1 VDPLMTSR
9 ERFVNPKDDLSIDG
23 SSIISISQLEKII
36 ELQSDILSATVH
48 SKQGNELLE
57 RLCLLAEKL
66 TPGSLASIMLYH
78 QSEDRLFVHT
88 APSVPDEARKDLD
101 GLKKGEGSCG
111 NAVFYNEDM
120 YVCDTL
126 HDARWEGLHGFAEQ
140 YNINACWSSPIQ
152 SASSEA
158 VGSFA
163 LSSFTVRTPD
173 NFQRRLLK
181 TCASIASIIF
191 QRNQFLLESEEV
203 KNKLYESKENLAVT
217 VNSIADGVISTD
229 TAGNIVLFNQVAEK
243 LTGCAAEDAVGRH
256 IDTVFNVFDG
266 DNEKMCNP
274 VGCLL
279 NNQQCYKKDGSTSL
293 VSKDGVSRFI
303 EIREALVKNNAG
315 DVTGSVLA
323 FRDISQQRMNHQKLI
338 ESEQRFRFILEN
350 TPDELLIVNENAE
363 YVDVNQVACDKLGYT
378 REEILSMRVPDI
390 QMALPMPKFKKLF
403 DALKTQ
409 EFAVVEGV
417 HRRKDGSQFPV
428 EARIRQYVLNGE
440 RFNIVSVIDITNRR
454 HDENE
459 LLKARKLESI
469 GLLAGGIAH
478 DFNNLLGIIMGN
490 IDLANNRE
498 EMPENIKRYLE
509 NANNASLRAA
519 DLTQQL
525 LTFSKGGEPIKKTAD
540 IMGIVRESTEFSLH
554 GSSVEVVYTCACA
567 ENLWN
572 VQVDSGQISQVVQ
585 NLVINARQA
594 MPDGG
599 TLNFTCSNI
608 EIESGHGE
616 AALEPGKYIQI
627 VIQDNGTGIPEDV
640 IDAVFDPYFTTKQEG
655 SGLGLALSYSIIN
668 KHKGSITVESV
679 EGEGASFIVHL
690 PVSEEQDEQD
700 VSQSAYV
707 SNTSGS
713 ARVMV
718 MDDDAMIREIG
729 EAMLENLGY
738 EVVLAENGDE
748 ALMKYEEAMQSNNK
762 IDLVVMDLT
771 VLSGM
776 GGKEALMKIKEIDP
790 HVKGL
795 VSSGY
800 SNEPVMANCSDYGF
814 VGALSKPYNQDE
826 LAQVVSDILKK

>member
-1 VDPLMTSR
+1 MRAPLMTSR
-9 ERFVNPKDDLSIDG
+9 ERFSNPVDD
-23 SSIISISQLEKII
+23 SSVISVSQLEEII

-48 SKQGNELLE
+48 HKQGDELLE

-66 TPGSLASIMLYH
+66 TPGSLASIMIYH
-78 QSEDRLFVHT
+78 QAEDGLFVHT
-88 APSVPDEARKDLD
+88 APSMPAAAIEDLD

-126 HDARWEGLHGFAEQ
+126 HDARWEKVKGFAEK
-140 YNINACWSSPIQ
+140 YSINACWSSPIQ
-152 SASSEA
+152 SSASEA
-158 VGSFA
+158 VGSFS

-191 QRNQFLLESEEV
+191 QRNQFIQESEDT

-217 VNSIADGVISTD
+217 VDSIADGVISTD
-229 TAGNIVLFNQVAEK
+229 TDGNIVLFNQVAEK
-243 LTGCAAEDAVGRH
+243 LTACSSADAVGRY
-256 IDTVFNVFDG
+256 IDEVFNVRAG
-266 DNEKMCNP
+266 DDEKRCSP
-274 VGCLL
+274 VECLF
-279 NNQQCYKKDGSTSL
+279 NNKKCYHKDGSVSL
-293 VSKDGVSRFI
+293 VSADGTSRFI
-303 EIREALVKNNAG
+303 EISEALVKNDNG
-315 DVTGSVLA
+315 DVTGAVLA
-323 FRDISQQRMNHQKLI
+323 FRDITQQSIDHQKLI
-338 ESEQRFRFILEN
+338 DSEERFRSILEN

-363 YVDVNQVACDKLGYT
+363 YVDVNQMACDKLGYT
-378 REEILSMRVPDI
+378 REEMLSMTVPDV
-390 QMALPMPKFKKLF
+390 QMALSMAKFKKLF
-403 DALKTQ
+403 DVLKTDKSAIMQ
-409 EFAVVEGV
+409 GV

-428 EARIRQYVLNGE
+428 EARMRQYSFNGE
-440 RFNIVSVIDITNRR
+440 RFNVVSVSDITHRK
-454 HDENE
+454 HEENE

-490 IDLANNRE
+490 IDLANQRE
-498 EMPENIKRYLE
+498 EVPENIKRYLK

-525 LTFSKGGEPIKKTAD
+525 LTFSKGGEPVRKTAD
-540 IMGIVRESTEFSLH
+540 ILEIIRESAEFSLH
-554 GSSVEVVYTCACA
+554 GGSVKAVYEGEPA
-567 ENLWN
+567 ESLWR

-585 NLVINARQA
+585 NLAINARQA

-599 TLNFTCSNI
+599 ILCFTCTNVDMV
-608 EIESGHGE
+608 GGGGV
-616 AALEPGKYIQI
+616 LEPGKYIKI
-627 VIQDNGTGIPEDV
+627 VVQDNGVGIPEGV
-640 IDAVFDPYFTTKQEG
+640 IDSVFDPYFTTKQEG

-668 KHKGSITVESV
+668 KHKGNITVESIV
-679 EGEGASFIVHL
+679 GEGASFTIYL
-690 PVSEEQDEQD
+690 PVSVEHDELE
-700 VSQSAYV
+700 VMPGTAVTY
-707 SNTSGS
+707 TSGS

-738 EVVLAENGDE
+738 EVVLAEDGDE
-748 ALMKYEEAMQSNNK
+748 ALTMYEAAMRSGKK
-762 IDLVVMDLT
+762 IDLIVMDLT

-790 HVKGL
+790 DVKSL

-800 SNEPVMANCSDYGF
+800 SNDPVMANFSEYGF

-826 LAQVVSDILKK
+826 LAQVVGDILKNK